1 MKSIFII
8 LSLIMSSLFSTI
20 CGQGL
25 TKTLINDKLDE
36 LFINKDNPFGDI
48 PARTVEKYFSENS
61 KLYYFEIV
69 YNNQVIYREGIAKSI
84 PQSRDSEI
92 VANRFRFKYDTVYLD
107 ASLISDSDKSKLLE
121 SYKNK
126 LIEIGKK
133 KLISLKDLEIIKK
146 DRQTSKY
153 VILSPLESMKINIY
167 RVDFQ

>member
-48 PARTVEKYFSENS
+48 PAQTVEKYFSENS

-84 PQSRDSEI
+84 PHSRDSEI

-126 LIEIGKK
+126 LIEIGQK
-133 KLISLKDLEIIKK
+133 KLISLKDFEIIKK